1 MMTQTH
7 SKVSPEHL
15 RRDAFLYVRQST
27 LRQVL
32 ENTES
37 TQRQYALRDRA
48 VALGW
53 PAERIHTIDEDLG
66 ISGAHAE
73 NRDGFQRLVSEVA
86 LGHAGIVLGL
96 EVSRLARNN
105 ADWHRLL
112 ELCALSGALISDED
126 GVYDPAHFNDR
137 LLLGLKGSMSE
148 AELHILKSRLQGG
161 MRNKARRGELQLP
174 LPIGLV
180 YDAAGAV
187 AIDPDRQIEHT
198 VRLVFNT
205 FREVSSASAT
215 VRRFAREGLN
225 FPHRVQSGPSKGEV
239 LWEAL
244 EHARVLQILHNPR
257 YAGAFV
263 FGRTRVKRTADLK
276 SKTSIQVDRKDW
288 EVLIQNAH
296 PGYVSW
302 EEFERNQVTL
312 KQNLAALS
320 TQGRGTL
327 PREGIALLQ
336 GRVLCGR
343 CGARMRTRYEQFR
356 DHLIPYYVCTDAVVR
371 RAGKFCQS
379 IRGSDIDEAI
389 SGLLLKTIAP
399 AALDVALAV
408 QAEIAGR
415 IEQADT
421 LRQQQLE
428 RARYEAE
435 LKRRRF
441 LKCDPDH
448 RLVAD
453 ALEADWNDQ
462 LRRLETLKQ
471 EHDRQREAD
480 QGLLDEAARARILSL
495 AQDFPRVWNDP
506 RTESRERKR
515 MLALLIEDV
524 TLTKTDPIAVHVR
537 FRGGQT
543 TSLTVQGPKPIAVIR
558 KFNPEFIAELDQLL
572 ETYPEKEAAEQLNAR
587 GHRNWK
593 QQPLTRSAVFN
604 LRFVYKLKSHYQR
617 LRDRGMLSSDE
628 LGQRLGVSAT
638 MINKM
643 GRAGLLVRHYYGNR
657 DCLYDPVQAGTIR
670 KGKAGRP
677 PITAQCSGQETV

>member
-1 MMTQTH
+1 VIEQ
-7 SKVSPEHL
+7 P
-15 RRDAFLYVRQST
+15 R
-27 LRQVL
+27 
-32 ENTES
+32 
-37 TQRQYALRDRA
+37 
-48 VALGW
+48 
-53 PAERIHTIDEDLG
+53 EDW
-66 ISGAHAE
+66 
-73 NRDGFQRLVSEVA
+73 Q
-86 LGHAGIVLGL
+86 
-96 EVSRLARNN
+96 
-105 ADWHRLL
+105 
-112 ELCALSGALISDED
+112 
-126 GVYDPAHFNDR
+126 
-137 LLLGLKGSMSE
+137 
-148 AELHILKSRLQGG
+148 
-161 MRNKARRGELQLP
+161 
-174 LPIGLV
+174 
-180 YDAAGAV
+180 
-187 AIDPDRQIEHT
+187 
-198 VRLVFNT
+198 
-205 FREVSSASAT
+205 
-215 VRRFAREGLN
+215 
-225 FPHRVQSGPSKGEV
+225 
-239 LWEAL
+239 
-244 EHARVLQILHNPR
+244 
-257 YAGAFV
+257 
-263 FGRTRVKRTADLK
+263 
-276 SKTSIQVDRKDW
+276 
-288 EVLIQNAH
+288 VLIQDAH
-296 PGYVSW
+296 PGYIAWEEFERNQVTLMHNRTAWTSSGPNPLPRESPSW

-320 TQGRGTL
+320 TEGRGTL

-356 DHLIPYYVCTDAVVR
+356 DHLIPYHVCTDAVVR

-379 IRGSDIDEAI
+379 IRGSDIDEAV
-389 SGLLLKTIAP
+389 GELLLKTLAP

-428 RARYEAE
+428 WARYEAE

-462 LRRLETLKQ
+462 LRRLETLQQ
-471 EHDRQREAD
+471 EHERQRQAD
-480 QGLLDEAARARILSL
+480 QSLLDEAARARILSL
-495 AQDFPRVWNDP
+495 ARNFPRMWNDP
-506 RTESRERKR
+506 RTESRDRKR

-543 TSLTVQGPKPIAVIR
+543 TSLTVQGPKSIALIR
-558 KFNPEFIAELDQLL
+558 KFSPEFIAELDQLL

-587 GHRNWK
+587 GRRNWK
-593 QQPLTRSAVFN
+593 QRPLTRSAVFN
-604 LRFVYKLKSHYQR
+604 LRFIYKLKSHYQR
-617 LRDRGMLSSDE
+617 LRERGMLSSEE

-643 GRAGLLVRHYYGNR
+643 GRAGLLVRHFYGNR

-677 PITAQCSGQETV
+677 SITLDDPSQVRFRRDRPRWNPDERHSGRFDRLRLMRIGILAVRLCMRRIVKFDDSDDAKITPAQHEVGDELLKFTSNCLPIRGAGTNIDDLRQGHLGQDDAFRIHDT